1 MKYMKER
8 KFVKEAF
15 ENEKI
20 EIKVSTIT
28 IIESTEDKDGN
39 INYVLF
45 TDRFG
50 EQYEVRK
57 NRNGRSIIEKTDYII
72 D

>member
-8 KFVKEAF
+8 NFVKEAF
-15 ENEKI
+15 EEYHR
-20 EIKVSTIT
+20 EIKVSRIE
-28 IIESTEDKDGN
+28 ILESTEDKDGN

-50 EQYEVRK
+50 DQYEVSK
-57 NRNGRSIIEKTDYII
+57 NRYGNYVIN
-72 D
+72 